1 MRKFFLFFVSLAA
14 LTAIS
19 SCRPQI
25 IEGSYIAK
33 LYQVDEMFNGEVAQ
47 SIAITT
53 TNKPFVEN
61 GVTWLQPYVSFM
73 VLQSWGEAA
82 SRNEVHDLPIGDVEA
97 PCNLLWEDK
106 NGNSVFECY
115 FYTNKNKKKEDCEW
129 FDNFMWADI
138 YRDSRGY
145 LYRFGDDGTAV
156 ELSRIKN
163 SKGQWVYWDCL
174 RAYYKFDSLIEPD
187 NK

>member
-14 LTAIS
+14 MTVIS
-19 SCRPQI
+19 SCRPQYR
-25 IEGSYIAK
+25 EGSYRAK

-61 GVTWLQPYVSFM
+61 GVTWLQPYVEFL
-73 VLQSWGEAA
+73 VLQSWSEVAP
-82 SRNEVHDLPIGDVEA
+82 RHEVHDLPIGDVEA
-97 PCNLLWEDK
+97 PCNLLWEKD
-106 NGNSVFECY
+106 GYSVFECY
-115 FYTNKNKKKEDCEW
+115 FFTDNTKKENCEW
-129 FDNFMWADI
+129 FDNFMWVDI
-138 YRDSRGY
+138 YQDKAGY

-163 SKGQWVYWDCL
+163 SQGQWVYWDCL
-174 RAYYKFDSLIEPD
+174 RAYYKLDTWLEPD
-187 NK
+187 PE

>member
-1 MRKFFLFFVSLAA
+1 MRKTFLFLMSFVALAVVV
-14 LTAIS
+14 

-25 IEGSYIAK
+25 VEGSYIAK

-47 SIAITT
+47 SITITT

-61 GVTWLQPYVSFM
+61 GVTWLQPYVEFL
-73 VLQSWGEAA
+73 VLQDWSEAA
-82 SRNEVHDLPIGDVEA
+82 PRHEVHDLPIGEVEA

-115 FYTNKNKKKEDCEW
+115 FFTDNTKKENCEW
-129 FDNFMWADI
+129 FDNFMWIDI
-138 YRDSRGY
+138 YQDKAGY
-145 LYRFGDDGTAV
+145 LYRFGEDGTAV
-156 ELSRIKN
+156 ELSRTKN
-163 SKGQWVYWDCL
+163 SKGQWIYWDCL

-187 NK
+187 PE

>member
-1 MRKFFLFFVSLAA
+1 MRKIFLFLMSFVALAVVV
-14 LTAIS
+14 

-25 IEGSYIAK
+25 VEGSYRAK
-33 LYQVDEMFNGEVAQ
+33 LYQVDEMFNGEDAQ

-61 GVTWLQPYVSFM
+61 GVTWLQPYVEFL
-73 VLQSWGEAA
+73 VLQYGGEAA
-82 SRNEVHDLPIGDVEA
+82 SRNEVRDLPIGEVKA

-115 FYTNKNKKKEDCEW
+115 FFTDNTKKENCEW
-129 FDNFMWADI
+129 FDNFMWVDI
-138 YRDSRGY
+138 YQDKAGY

-163 SKGQWVYWDCL
+163 NKGQWVYWDCL

-187 NK
+187 HK